1 MNVDF
6 ITNSNKKLQSEEN
19 HLRTMGLEGLTIIL
33 KSLSSSAAY
42 NKVKPS
48 DSTKK
53 ANIASVASTDEA
65 VNEDDAGAESL
76 EGNGN
81 NGSAAVNIVDVFDKK
96 QKIQEEIETGILKFN
111 LNAKKGLAYLA
122 NKGHIELTP
131 AGVAE
136 FFRQYQDRLDKTAV
150 GDYLGREREYENGF
164 CLKVLHEYVQGMDFE
179 NMAFDMAIR
188 YFLSGFR
195 LPGEAQK
202 IDRLMEKFAERY
214 FLQNRDTFVSADMC
228 FILAFSTIMLQ
239 TNLHNPAIRD
249 DKRMTKEQFIKQNKG
264 ISADGELPEPMLMD
278 IYDRIAAE
286 PISINSDEKAIKK
299 AKKDESSN
307 FVFQVSTEKK
317 KKDAFNNERKE
328 MVRAG
333 EAAIKM
339 NSKRGSVFVRNT
351 AVSDESY
358 VRPMFDIV
366 WPAVISVLSMIL
378 ESYDEPQMVQLCIT
392 GFQYCLELSCR
403 LDINIARNTFI
414 NGLSKFT
421 TLDSVR
427 DMKEKN
433 VQCVK
438 LLLNVA
444 LTEGDYLGESWTQVL
459 QNVSHLARLQLLAT
473 GSHTDDMFFSES
485 SHSSNSGDLTRMFR
499 RVSRR
504 DAQDKNSN
512 TMDPFTKFL
521 MGPSKAET
529 ARITEEANAE
539 LLMKE
544 IDPVLVDKIYLNS
557 VHLSGDSVGYFVSSL
572 CEVSLLEISTS
583 SRMNSLRGKDSS
595 SDSSTPRIFSM
606 QKLVEVADFNMHSRS
621 RMDWARIWKCLAGH
635 FSTVGLHDNQAVA
648 LYAIDSLKQLSIKFL
663 QKDELSNF
671 NFQRLFLKPFETII
685 AKSKSSVT
693 KDLVLRCIEIMIKA
707 CASNIHSGWRSIFAI
722 FEVVAGQHDQEI
734 ATIAFEIVEQLIS
747 KQFHLLVNDFVEL
760 VNCLM
765 SFVTSDH
772 FTLSSKAL
780 GHLAV
785 CADHLASGRV
795 NTNIETVAH
804 TSSSVVAAAAVNS
817 VDAANEDSTVFRL
830 WFPLLLGLSTSVADP
845 RLHIRV
851 KALET
856 LRLVLLSNGCIFTSQ
871 TWSVVFKGV
880 LFPMI
885 DSAKTD
891 NTVQPKSAWPTE
903 RPLMSQNKQS
913 WIGTMGVQVLGVC
926 VELYKFFRTKCDSA
940 GVLPELLLV
949 LEECILQETE
959 SLAVIG
965 LRVLDELVVYL
976 SQHSVDKAHDEL
988 ICQCVTRLM
997 LKNICIDFGD
1007 VGSIKFD
1014 SFDIPQS
1021 VAAKM
1026 ERCPLTTRRTNKD
1039 LLESPSQ
1046 QLQKGASIATPYGVG
1061 TVEKVWFVA
1070 LFCCT
1075 D

>member
-6 ITNSNKKLQSEEN
+6 ITNSNKKLLSEEN
-19 HLRTMGLEGLTIIL
+19 HLRTLGLEGLIIIL
-33 KSLSSSAAY
+33 RSLSSSSAYSKAKAADQ
-42 NKVKPS
+42 S
-48 DSTKK
+48 AKK
-53 ANIASVASTDEA
+53 TNISSSSTDEA
-65 VNEDDAGAESL
+65 GGEDDAAAEGQDAGAS
-76 EGNGN
+76 NGT
-81 NGSAAVNIVDVFDKK
+81 AAVNIVDVFDKK

-111 LNAKKGLAYLA
+111 LSAKKGLAYLA

-131 AGVAE
+131 VGVAE

-264 ISADGELPEPMLMD
+264 ISADGELPEPMLCD

-299 AKKDESSN
+299 AKKDESNS
-307 FVFQVSTEKK
+307 FVFQVSTDKK

-366 WPAVISVLSMIL
+366 WPAVISVLSMVL
-378 ESYDEPQMVQLCIT
+378 ESYDDPQMVQLCIT

-403 LDINIARNTFI
+403 MDINIARNTFI

-427 DMKEKN
+427 DMREKN

-438 LLLNVA
+438 LLLSVA
-444 LTEGDYLGESWTQVL
+444 LSEGDYLGESWTQVL
-459 QNVSHLARLQLLAT
+459 QNVSHLARLQLLAS

-485 SHSSNSGDLTRMFR
+485 SHSSNSGDLSRMFR
-499 RVSRR
+499 RVSR
-504 DAQDKNSN
+504 ANPNDKNN
-512 TMDPFTKFL
+512 NMDPFTKFL

-583 SRMNSLRGKDSS
+583 SRMNSLRGKDTS

-621 RMDWARIWKCLAGH
+621 RMDWARIWKCLANH
-635 FSTVGLHDNQAVA
+635 FSNVGLHENQAVA

-685 AKSKSSVT
+685 AKSKSTVT

-722 FEVVAGQHDQEI
+722 FEVVAGQNDLEI

-765 SFVTSDH
+765 SFVTSSH
-772 FTLSSKAL
+772 FSLSSKAL

-795 NTNIETVAH
+795 NASIETAAH
-804 TSSSVVAAAAVNS
+804 SSVASAAVLQTVSS
-817 VDAANEDSTVFRL
+817 VESMVSNEDSTVFRL
-830 WFPLLLGLSTSVADP
+830 WFPLLLGLSTSVADS

-871 TWSVVFKGV
+871 TWSVVFKGI
-880 LFPMI
+880 LFPII

-926 VELYKFFRTKCDSA
+926 LELYKFFRGKCDA
-940 GVLPELLLV
+940 ANVLPELLLL
-949 LEECILQETE
+949 LEECILQDTE

-976 SQHSVDKAHDEL
+976 SENSVDKSHDDL

-997 LKNICIDFGD
+997 LRNVCIDFGE

-1014 SFDIPQS
+1014 SFDIPQG
-1021 VAAKM
+1021 VLAKLD
-1026 ERCPLTTRRTNKD
+1026 RCPLTARRINKD

-1046 QLQKGASIATPYGVG
+1046 QLQKGASITTPYGVG
-1061 TVEKVWFVA
+1061 AVDKVS
-1070 LFCCT
+1070 CG
-1075 D
+1075 